1 MTHDISRHAVVVC
14 PAARDHSRGRG
25 AQSCTSSC
33 SSDKRPN
40 SSALQECNITRKYAY
55 TVLITGALKHD
66 TVLHIRVLCISS
78 AATQYFNAVPHLM
91 SYDCGEYV
99 NFSSSFFDCAA
110 AAAALPGE

>member
-1 MTHDISRHAVVVC
+1 MTSVVMPSSSVRRRAITRGDAAPKAAQAHAA
-14 PAARDHSRGRG
+14 PTNAP
-25 AQSCTSSC
+25 T
-33 SSDKRPN
+33 
-40 SSALQECNITRKYAY
+40 LQECNITRKYAY